1 MDILLFLALGYLVG
15 SIPFAYLIVRSQ
27 GADIFSTGTGNPG
40 AANVFRKVSRRAG
53 IEVLLGDVA
62 KGALPVLLACW
73 AGLSSWLALAV
84 GVAALAGH
92 WYPMFLRFR
101 GGAGLAT
108 AIGVAYG
115 VMWLPALAATPPA
128 LALLYFMRNTG
139 AAAALGSV
147 ILFVTA
153 VLLGN
158 SIPLALAVAL
168 LPALSLARQ
177 RLLPTPGVQ
186 RNAGTG

>member
-1 MDILLFLALGYLVG
+1 MHAAKFPVHRDMAGFDFEVSPVDRKLVG
-15 SIPFAYLIVRSQ
+15 TLATAAFTDDAHNVVLVGGP
-27 GADIFSTGTGNPG
+27 GTG
-40 AANVFRKVSRRAG
+40 KT
-53 IEVLLGDVA
+53 
-62 KGALPVLLACW
+62 
-73 AGLSSWLALAV
+73 
-84 GVAALAGH
+84 H
-92 WYPMFLRFR
+92 
-101 GGAGLAT
+101 LAT

-139 AAAALGSV
+139 VAAALGSV

-168 LPALSLARQ
+168 LPALALARQ

-186 RNAGTG
+186 RNTGTG